1 MKNEKLGLKGILN
14 KKLQSTV
21 TELNADFSA
30 IAFYDPINLEFRWR
44 LAVGSLNQRYTSI
57 VVRSGKGIAGRTLK
71 TKREFIITRFPEEL
85 QDEAIEFPILII
97 EELKSAVAVPLLLQ
111 NQMIGVLLI
120 GQRSYREFGP
130 NEVSRIKEVAEEML
144 ASYIQER
151 EVARPALE
159 DKKENQ
165 KSALSRYFIEEKTKR
180 GDKIKFI
187 LLDQRI
193 TLLPGEIQQ
202 SFISIFQYLFDF
214 ASWAVADSK
223 VKVVIERKSDQQF
236 SIEIDTQTNIEIPP
250 DTFSCL
256 ADRVRW
262 LKGSI
267 EVACDNEK
275 TVLTMNFFLNL
286 LLSSNPWDRSH
297 H

>member
-1 MKNEKLGLKGILN
+1 MKNEKLGLKEILN
-14 KKLQSTV
+14 IKLHSTV

-44 LAVGSLNQRYTSI
+44 LAVGSLNERYTSI

-71 TKREFIITRFPEEL
+71 TKREFIITKFPEEL

-120 GQRSYREFGP
+120 GQRSFREFGTK
-130 NEVSRIKEVAEEML
+130 EVSRIKEIAEEML

-151 EVARPALE
+151 EAERSTLE
-159 DKKENQ
+159 DKKESQ

-180 GDKIKFI
+180 GDKIDFI
-187 LLDQRI
+187 LLDQRM
-193 TLLPGEIQQ
+193 TLLPEEIQQ

-214 ASWAVADSK
+214 ASWGVADCK
-223 VKVVIERKSDQQF
+223 VMIERKSEQQF
-236 SIEIDTQTNIEIPP
+236 SIQINTQTNIEIPP

-256 ADRVRW
+256 ADKVRR

-286 LLSSNPWDRSH
+286 LQSIQPWDSSH

>member
-1 MKNEKLGLKGILN
+1 MKNEKLGLKEILY

-44 LAVGSLNQRYTSI
+44 LAIGSLNQRYTSI

-111 NQMIGVLLI
+111 NQMIGVLMI

-130 NEVSRIKEVAEEML
+130 NEVSRIKEIAEEML

-151 EVARPALE
+151 EVVRPALE

-165 KSALSRYFIEEKTKR
+165 KSVLSSYFIEEKTKR

-223 VKVVIERKSDQQF
+223 VKVVIERKSEQQF
-236 SIEIDTQTNIEIPP
+236 SIEINKQTNIEIPP
-250 DTFSCL
+250 DIFSCL
-256 ADRVRW
+256 ADKVRQ

-286 LLSSNPWDRSH
+286 LLSSKPWDSSH

>member
-14 KKLQSTV
+14 EKLQSTV

-44 LAVGSLNQRYTSI
+44 LAIGSLNQRYTSI

-130 NEVSRIKEVAEEML
+130 KEVSRIKEIAEEML

-151 EVARPALE
+151 EEARPALE

-165 KSALSRYFIEEKTKR
+165 KSALSRYFIEEKIKR
-180 GDKIKFI
+180 CAKIEFI

-193 TLLPGEIQQ
+193 TLLPEEIQQ
-202 SFISIFQYLFDF
+202 CFISIFQYLFEF
-214 ASWAVADSK
+214 ASWAVTDSK
-223 VKVVIERKSDQQF
+223 VKVVIERKSEQQF
-236 SIEIDTQTNIEIPP
+236 SIEINKQTNIEIPP
-250 DTFSCL
+250 DIFSCL
-256 ADRVRW
+256 ADKVRQ

-286 LLSSNPWDRSH
+286 LLSSQPWDSSH